1 MKQPTSFLTTRA
13 LCLDIASTRLV
24 ALALRYRAELMRTMG
39 SKSEARTLEAAAAIL
54 DDACDD
60 ATRLVDEHGP
70 ALADCLG
77 DIQRIEA
84 SISRP
89 ASPPSP
95 DSAPPTTR
103 TTKPRTSSGK
113 VRQP

>member
-77 DIQRIEA
+77 DIQRIET
-84 SISRP
+84 SISRS
-89 ASPPSP
+89 ASPPAP
-95 DSAPPTTR
+95 EPVPPTTR
-103 TTKPRTSSGK
+103 TTKHHTSSGK
-113 VRQP
+113 AKQP